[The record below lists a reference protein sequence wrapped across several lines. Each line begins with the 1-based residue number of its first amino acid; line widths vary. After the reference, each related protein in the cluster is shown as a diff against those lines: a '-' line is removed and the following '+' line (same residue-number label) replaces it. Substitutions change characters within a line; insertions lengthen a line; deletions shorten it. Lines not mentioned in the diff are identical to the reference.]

1 MMHGHTGVQQYIFR
15 GQHSLP
21 IAPGHTHLH
30 THTQHMQKALANGAD
45 PHSLETSSGR
55 TALHKVLG
63 DGNLDDGNWVS

>member
-1 MMHGHTGVQQYIFR
+1 MGTQGSSSIFSEASILCLSLQDIHTY
-15 GQHSLP
+15 
-21 IAPGHTHLH
+21 